1 MESHSNIPR
10 KDSCEA
16 SGKQVQI
23 AKAKAKQGVNAFG
36 EQGVNA
42 FGEQVSNTLTRLQL
56 GHLVEMPNGDI
67 YHVVYVNESR
77 ARVVP
82 TVRKTVTLTSSATGE
97 NVTFTKLGA
106 SLDISPNSELKIVG
120 RKPVG
125 GRKPVIVKN
134 KQQTWT

>member
-23 AKAKAKQGVNAFG
+23 AKAK
-36 EQGVNA
+36 
-42 FGEQVSNTLTRLQL
+42 QVSNTLTRLQL

-134 KQQTWT
+134 KQ

>member
-10 KDSCEA
+10 KDNC
-16 SGKQVQI
+16 
-23 AKAKAKQGVNAFG
+23 NAFG
-36 EQGVNA
+36 KQ
-42 FGEQVSNTLTRLQL
+42 TLTRLQL

-120 RKPVG
+120 RKPVTI
-125 GRKPVIVKN
+125 KTVKVKN
-134 KQQTWT
+134 EDN